1 MFTTRLGDDM
11 IRPQNPKIKSMIS
24 LNMLR
29 RFSVSLVLVL
39 TGLTMTFGIVSSPI
53 VNADQYTQQI
63 QALQSQNSQDAANLS
78 SLQSQAS
85 TYEGEIALLQS
96 QIDSEESQIS
106 TTQSQINSV
115 QAEIAANQVK
125 LAQEKATLASII
137 KSMYVDGNMTTLELL
152 ATSNNIS
159 DFVTKEAYK
168 NIVQNQIQGTL
179 TAIDQT
185 QTQLKQQN
193 TQLSNS
199 LANLTAVND
208 QLTSSQNQQNNLL
221 SYNQSQQDQYN
232 ANQAANNQKISQLEV
247 EEIAANQSGVE
258 STIFSGGACGG
269 SADGITNTYPASLC
283 NAAQD
288 SIVDPWHMLN
298 RECVSYTAW
307 MESQQSSVAN
317 TLLQEYEFGNAT
329 NWPAA
334 AERYGASYGVT
345 VSSTPQVGDVAIR
358 PAAPSIP
365 GDVGHAMY
373 VEGIVNSSTILV
385 SQYNE
390 NYNGDWSVQTRSTG
404 ASANYGEALVFI
416 HFPS

>member
-1 MFTTRLGDDM
+1 M
-11 IRPQNPKIKSMIS
+11 IRLQNPKIKNMIS
-24 LNMLR
+24 LEKLR
-29 RFSVSLVLVL
+29 QNSLLLVLVL
-39 TGLTMTFGIVSSPI
+39 TGVAMSIAMVGSPV

-63 QALQSQNSQDAANLS
+63 NSLEQQNGQDAANLS
-78 SLQSQAS
+78 SLQSQAT

-106 TTQSQINSV
+106 TTQGQINSV
-115 QAEIAANQVK
+115 QAQIAANQVK
-125 LAQEKATLASII
+125 LTQEKASLASII

-159 DFVTKEAYK
+159 DFVNKEAYK
-168 NIVQNQIQGTL
+168 NIVQNQVQGTL
-179 TAIDQT
+179 TAINQT
-185 QTQLKQQN
+185 QTELKQQN

-208 QLTSSQNQQNNLL
+208 QLTSSQNQQASLL

-232 ANQAANNQKISQLEV
+232 ADQAANNKKISQLEV
-247 EEIAANQSGVE
+247 EEIAANQSGVQ
-258 STIFSGGACGG
+258 STLFSGGACGG
-269 SADGITNTYPASLC
+269 SADGITNTYPAALC

-317 TLLQEYEFGNAT
+317 TLLHEYEFGNAT

-334 AERYGASYGVT
+334 AERYGSAYGVT

-358 PAAPSIP
+358 PASPSIS

-373 VEGIVNSSTILV
+373 VQGIVNGSTILV

-390 NYNGDWSVQTRSTG
+390 NYNGDWSVQTRSTS

-416 HFPS
+416 HFP